1 MRPCSYMSGVL
12 SREKHIHDLRPLMDE
27 MPHARLA
34 LVGDGPYRPE
44 LEELF
49 AGTKTKFTGYLK
61 GETLSKAYASSDIF
75 VFPSSLET
83 FGLVVVEA
91 MAAGL
96 PVVASRVG
104 GIPDVVEEGYNGYTF
119 NVGDTQAIIEAVE
132 SISVT
137 KERMK
142 QMGRN
147 GRVFAETQT
156 WGHMMDEVI
165 DHYQRLIYQQNA
177 LSARSA

>member
-1 MRPCSYMSGVL
+1 MPCQ
-12 SREKHIHDLRPLMDE
+12 KHG
-27 MPHARLA
+27 LA
-34 LVGDGPYRPE
+34 LVGDGPYREE
-44 LEELF
+44 LEEIF
-49 AGTKTKFTGYLK
+49 AGTKTKFTGYIK
-61 GETLSKAYASSDIF
+61 GEALSKAYASADIF
-75 VFPSSLET
+75 VFPSSMET

-119 NVGDTQAIIEAVE
+119 NVGDTEAIIEGVK

-137 KERMK
+137 RERTT
-142 QMGRN
+142 QMGKN
-147 GRVFAETQT
+147 GRTFAETQT

-165 DHYQRLIYQQNA
+165 EHYQRLVYQHA
-177 LSARSA
+177 LEASA